1 MKGNASTH
9 ERLADRL
16 ANILTKLNIGHQ
28 LSVQEL
34 AREFQVSTRTIERD
48 FVRLNAY
55 LPLIQ
60 DENTKRY
67 YLEPS
72 YLGRFK
78 LQDIQNFAQL
88 SGISEL
94 YPALDMSFI
103 RELLDERANQV
114 FSAKGYY
121 FEDAKQFA
129 EHFKLLA
136 GAIYKRQQIELQY
149 SDQARIIQPYRLIH
163 HHGIWYLAGVT
174 EAELKT
180 YRLSQLQEVKLVFEN
195 ESFEHDPEVLKM
207 LADEDSIW
215 FGQQKQQVLMKV
227 QPEVT
232 VFFKERRLF
241 PEQQIEQESESG
253 ELLISCQI
261 RHEMQLLP
269 LVRYWLPHVKIIE
282 PIHFQE
288 KLEQDLEGY
297 LRSAG

>member
-1 MKGNASTH
+1 MKRPASTH
-9 ERLADRL
+9 ERLAERL
-16 ANILTKLNIGHQ
+16 ARILTKLNVGYQ
-28 LSVQEL
+28 LRAAEL
-34 AREFQVSTRTIERD
+34 AAEFQVSSRTIERD
-48 FVRLNAY
+48 FDRLNSY
-55 LPLIQ
+55 LPLRQ
-60 DENTKRY
+60 DQQKRY

-78 LQDIQNFAQL
+78 LQDIQTFAQL

-94 YPALDMSFI
+94 YPALDMSFM

-136 GAIYKRQQIELQY
+136 SAIYKRQQVELQY
-149 SDQARIIQPYRLIH
+149 SDQLRIIKPYRLIH
-163 HHGIWYLAGVT
+163 HHGIWYLVGVDQDK
-174 EAELKT
+174 LRT
-180 YRLSQLQEVKLVFEN
+180 YRLSQVQQLKLVSKA
-195 ESFEHDPEVLKM
+195 ESFAHDPEILKM

-215 FGQQKQQVLMKV
+215 FGQQKQQVLIRV

-241 PEQQIEQESESG
+241 PEQQIEQEAETG
-253 ELLISCQI
+253 ELFISCQI

-269 LVRYWLPHVKIIE
+269 LVRYWLPYVKIIE
-282 PIHFQE
+282 PIHFQQ
-288 KLEQDLEGY
+288 KLEQDLQGY
-297 LRSAG
+297 LRTAG

>member
-9 ERLADRL
+9 ERLAERL
-16 ANILTKLNIGHQ
+16 ASILTKLNIGHQ
-28 LSVQEL
+28 LNVQEL

-48 FVRLNAY
+48 FDRLNSY

-88 SGISEL
+88 SGISDL
-94 YPALDMSFI
+94 YPTLDMSFI

-136 GAIYKRQQIELQY
+136 GAIYKRQQIELLY
-149 SDQARIIQPYRLIH
+149 SDQVRIIQPYRLIH
-163 HHGIWYLAGVT
+163 HHGIWYLAGVIQG
-174 EAELKT
+174 ELKT
-180 YRLSQLQEVKLVFEN
+180 YRLSQLQQVKLVFEA
-195 ESFEHDPEVLKM
+195 ESFEHDSEVLKM
-207 LADEDSIW
+207 LTDEDSIW
-215 FGQQKQQVLMKV
+215 FGRQKQQVLVKV
-227 QPEVT
+227 QPAVT

-241 PEQQIEQESESG
+241 PEQQIEQELESG

-269 LVRYWLPHVKIIE
+269 LVRYWLPYVKIIE
-282 PIHFQE
+282 PIHFQQ
-288 KLEQDLEGY
+288 KLEQDLQGY

>member
-88 SGISEL
+88 SGISDL

-121 FEDAKQFA
+121 FEDGKQFA
-129 EHFKLLA
+129 
-136 GAIYKRQQIELQY
+136 
-149 SDQARIIQPYRLIH
+149 
-163 HHGIWYLAGVT
+163 
-174 EAELKT
+174 
-180 YRLSQLQEVKLVFEN
+180 
-195 ESFEHDPEVLKM
+195 
-207 LADEDSIW
+207 
-215 FGQQKQQVLMKV
+215 
-227 QPEVT
+227 
-232 VFFKERRLF
+232 
-241 PEQQIEQESESG
+241 
-253 ELLISCQI
+253 I
-261 RHEMQLLP
+261 RHESSS
-269 LVRYWLPHVKIIE
+269 HT
-282 PIHFQE
+282 
-288 KLEQDLEGY
+288 D
-297 LRSAG
+297 

>member
-1 MKGNASTH
+1 M
-9 ERLADRL
+9 
-16 ANILTKLNIGHQ
+16 
-28 LSVQEL
+28 
-34 AREFQVSTRTIERD
+34 VS
-48 FVRLNAY
+48 
-55 LPLIQ
+55 
-60 DENTKRY
+60 
-67 YLEPS
+67 
-72 YLGRFK
+72 
-78 LQDIQNFAQL
+78 
-88 SGISEL
+88 
-94 YPALDMSFI
+94 
-103 RELLDERANQV
+103 
-114 FSAKGYY
+114 
-121 FEDAKQFA
+121 
-129 EHFKLLA
+129 
-136 GAIYKRQQIELQY
+136 
-149 SDQARIIQPYRLIH
+149 
-163 HHGIWYLAGVT
+163 GIWYLAGVT
-174 EAELKT
+174 EAELKI

-195 ESFEHDPEVLKM
+195 ESFERDPEVLKM

-269 LVRYWLPHVKIIE
+269 LVRYWLPYVKIIE

>member
-1 MKGNASTH
+1 MKRTASTH
-9 ERLADRL
+9 ERLAERL
-16 ANILTKLNIGHQ
+16 ACILTKMNIGHQ

-34 AREFQVSTRTIERD
+34 AGEFQVSTRTIERD
-48 FVRLNAY
+48 FDRLNAY

-88 SGISEL
+88 SGIREL

-129 EHFKLLA
+129 EHFKQLA
-136 GAIYKRQQIELQY
+136 AAIYKHQTIELQY
-149 SDQARIIQPYRLIH
+149 RDQCRIIQPYRLIH
-163 HHGIWYLAGVT
+163 HHGIWYLAGVF
-174 EAELKT
+174 EEKLQT
-180 YRLSQLQEVKLVFEN
+180 YRLSQIQQLKLLFEAS
-195 ESFEHDPEVLKM
+195 SFEHDPEVLKM

-215 FGQQKQQVLMKV
+215 FGREKQQVLIKI

-232 VFFKERRLF
+232 MFFKERRLF
-241 PEQQIEQESESG
+241 PEQQIEQETEAG

-269 LVRYWLPHVKIIE
+269 LVRYWLPYVKIIE
-282 PIHFQE
+282 PIHFQQ
-288 KLEQDLEGY
+288 KLEQGLESY
-297 LRSAG
+297 LRAAG

>member
-1 MKGNASTH
+1 MKRPASTH
-9 ERLADRL
+9 ERLAERL
-16 ANILTKLNIGHQ
+16 ARILTKLNVGYQ
-28 LSVQEL
+28 LRAAEL
-34 AREFQVSTRTIERD
+34 AAEFQVSTRTIERD
-48 FVRLNAY
+48 FDRLGSY
-55 LPLIQ
+55 LPLLQ
-60 DENTKRY
+60 DEQKRY

-78 LQDIQNFAQL
+78 LQDIQTFAQL

-94 YPALDMSFI
+94 YPALDMSFM

-136 GAIYKRQQIELQY
+136 SAIYKRQQVELQY
-149 SDQARIIQPYRLIH
+149 SDQLRIIKPYRLIH
-163 HHGIWYLAGVT
+163 HHGIWYLVGVGQDK
-174 EAELKT
+174 LRT
-180 YRLSQLQEVKLVFEN
+180 YRLSQVQQLKLVFEA
-195 ESFEHDPEVLKM
+195 EGFEHDPEVLKM
-207 LADEDSIW
+207 LTDEDSIW
-215 FGQQKQQVLMKV
+215 FGQQKQQVLIKV

-241 PEQQIEQESESG
+241 PEQQIEQETEAG
-253 ELLISCQI
+253 ELMISCQI

-269 LVRYWLPHVKIIE
+269 LVRYWLPYVKIIE
-282 PIHFQE
+282 PIHFQQ
-288 KLEQDLEGY
+288 KLEQDLQGY

>member
-1 MKGNASTH
+1 MKRPASTH
-9 ERLADRL
+9 ERLAERL
-16 ANILTKLNIGHQ
+16 ARILTKLNVGYQ
-28 LSVQEL
+28 LRAAEL
-34 AREFQVSTRTIERD
+34 AAEFQVSTRTIERD
-48 FVRLNAY
+48 FDRLGSY
-55 LPLIQ
+55 LPLLQ
-60 DENTKRY
+60 DEQKRY

-78 LQDIQNFAQL
+78 LQDIQTFAQL

-94 YPALDMSFI
+94 YPALDISFM

-136 GAIYKRQQIELQY
+136 SAVYKREQVKLQY
-149 SDQARIIQPYRLIH
+149 SDQLQIIQPYRLIH
-163 HHGIWYLAGVT
+163 HHGIWYLAAVS
-174 EAELKT
+174 ESKLRT
-180 YRLSQLQEVKLVFEN
+180 YRLSQVQQLKLVSEA
-195 ESFEHDPEVLKM
+195 ESFAHDPEILKM

-215 FGQQKQQVLMKV
+215 FGQQKQQVLIRV

-241 PEQQIEQESESG
+241 PEQQIEQEAETG
-253 ELLISCQI
+253 ELVISCQI

-269 LVRYWLPHVKIIE
+269 LVRYWLPYVKIIE
-282 PIHFQE
+282 PIHFQQ
-288 KLEQDLEGY
+288 KLEQDLQGY

>member
-9 ERLADRL
+9 ERLAERL
-16 ANILTKLNIGHQ
+16 ASILTKLNIGHQ
-28 LSVQEL
+28 LNVQEL

-48 FVRLNAY
+48 FDRLNSY

-88 SGISEL
+88 SGISDL
-94 YPALDMSFI
+94 YPTLDMSFI

-129 EHFKLLA
+129 EHFKLFA
-136 GAIYKRQQIELQY
+136 GAIYKRQQIELLY
-149 SDQARIIQPYRLIH
+149 SDQVQIIQPYRLIH
-163 HHGIWYLAGVT
+163 HHGIWYLAGVIQG
-174 EAELKT
+174 ELKT
-180 YRLSQLQEVKLVFEN
+180 YRLSQLQQVKLVFEA
-195 ESFEHDPEVLKM
+195 ESFEHDSEVLKM
-207 LADEDSIW
+207 LTDEDSIW
-215 FGQQKQQVLMKV
+215 FGRQKQQVLVKV
-227 QPEVT
+227 QPAVT

-241 PEQQIEQESESG
+241 PEQQIEQELESG

-269 LVRYWLPHVKIIE
+269 LVRYWLPYVKIIE
-282 PIHFQE
+282 PIHFQQ
-288 KLEQDLEGY
+288 KLEQDLQGY

>member
-1 MKGNASTH
+1 MKRPASTH
-9 ERLADRL
+9 ERLAERL
-16 ANILTKLNIGHQ
+16 ARILTKLNVGYQ
-28 LSVQEL
+28 LRAAEL
-34 AREFQVSTRTIERD
+34 AAEFQVSTRTIERD
-48 FVRLNAY
+48 FDRLGSY
-55 LPLIQ
+55 LPLLQ
-60 DENTKRY
+60 DEQKRY

-78 LQDIQNFAQL
+78 LQDIQTFAQL

-94 YPALDMSFI
+94 YPALDMSFM

-114 FSAKGYY
+114 FLAKGYY

-136 GAIYKRQQIELQY
+136 SAIYKREQVKLQY
-149 SDQARIIQPYRLIH
+149 SDQLQIIQPYRLIH
-163 HHGIWYLAGVT
+163 HHGIWYLAAVS
-174 EAELKT
+174 ESKLRT
-180 YRLSQLQEVKLVFEN
+180 YRLSQVQQLKLVSEA
-195 ESFEHDPEVLKM
+195 ESFAHDPEILKM

-215 FGQQKQQVLMKV
+215 FGQQKQQVLIKV

-241 PEQQIEQESESG
+241 PEQQIEQEAETG
-253 ELLISCQI
+253 ELVISCQI

-269 LVRYWLPHVKIIE
+269 LVRYWLPYVKIIE
-282 PIHFQE
+282 PIHFQQ
-288 KLEQDLEGY
+288 KLEQDLQGY

>member
-1 MKGNASTH
+1 MKDNASTH

-136 GAIYKRQQIELQY
+136 SAIYKRQQVELQY
-149 SDQARIIQPYRLIH
+149 SDQLRIIKPYRLIH
-163 HHGIWYLAGVT
+163 HHGIWYLVGVDQDK
-174 EAELKT
+174 LRT
-180 YRLSQLQEVKLVFEN
+180 YRLSQVQQLKLVSEV
-195 ESFEHDPEVLKM
+195 ESFAHDPEILKM
-207 LADEDSIW
+207 LVDEDSIW
-215 FGQQKQQVLMKV
+215 FGQQKQQVLIKV
-227 QPEVT
+227 QPEVA

-241 PEQQIEQESESG
+241 PEQQIEQETGTG
-253 ELLISCQI
+253 ELVISCQI

-269 LVRYWLPHVKIIE
+269 LVRYWLPYVKIIE
-282 PIHFQE
+282 PIHFQQ
-288 KLEQDLEGY
+288 KLEQDLQGY

>member
-1 MKGNASTH
+1 MKRPASTH
-9 ERLADRL
+9 ERLAERL
-16 ANILTKLNIGHQ
+16 ARILTKLNVGYQ
-28 LSVQEL
+28 LRAAEL
-34 AREFQVSTRTIERD
+34 AAEFQVSTRTIERD
-48 FVRLNAY
+48 FDRLGSY
-55 LPLIQ
+55 LPLLQ
-60 DENTKRY
+60 DEQKRY

-78 LQDIQNFAQL
+78 LQDIQTFAQL

-94 YPALDMSFI
+94 YPALDMSFM

-136 GAIYKRQQIELQY
+136 SAIYKREQVKLQY
-149 SDQARIIQPYRLIH
+149 SDQLQIIQPYRLIH
-163 HHGIWYLAGVT
+163 HHGIWYLAAVS
-174 EAELKT
+174 ESKLRT
-180 YRLSQLQEVKLVFEN
+180 YRLSQVQQLKLVSEA
-195 ESFEHDPEVLKM
+195 ESFAHDPEILKM

-215 FGQQKQQVLMKV
+215 FGRQKQQVLIRV
-227 QPEVT
+227 QPEVA

-241 PEQQIEQESESG
+241 PEQQIEQETEVG
-253 ELLISCQI
+253 ELVISCQI

-269 LVRYWLPHVKIIE
+269 LVRYWLPYVKIID
-282 PIHFQE
+282 PIHFQQ
-288 KLEQDLEGY
+288 KLEQDLQGY

>member
-1 MKGNASTH
+1 MKRPASTH
-9 ERLADRL
+9 ERLAERL
-16 ANILTKLNIGHQ
+16 ARILTKLNVGYQ
-28 LSVQEL
+28 LRAAEL
-34 AREFQVSTRTIERD
+34 AAEFQVSTRTIERD
-48 FVRLNAY
+48 FDRLGSY
-55 LPLIQ
+55 LPLLQ
-60 DENTKRY
+60 DEQKRY

-78 LQDIQNFAQL
+78 LQDIQTFAQL

-94 YPALDMSFI
+94 YPALDMSFM

-136 GAIYKRQQIELQY
+136 SAIYKRQQVELQY
-149 SDQARIIQPYRLIH
+149 SDQLLIIKPYRLIH
-163 HHGIWYLAGVT
+163 HHGIWYLVGVDQDK
-174 EAELKT
+174 LRT
-180 YRLSQLQEVKLVFEN
+180 YRLSQVQQLKLVSKA
-195 ESFEHDPEVLKM
+195 ESFAHDPEILKM

-215 FGQQKQQVLMKV
+215 FGQQKQQVLIRV

-241 PEQQIEQESESG
+241 PEQQIEQEAETG
-253 ELLISCQI
+253 ELVISCQI

-269 LVRYWLPHVKIIE
+269 LVRYWLPYVKIIE
-282 PIHFQE
+282 PIHFQQ
-288 KLEQDLEGY
+288 KLEQDLQGY

>member
-9 ERLADRL
+9 ERLAERL
-16 ANILTKLNIGHQ
+16 ASILTKLNIGHQ
-28 LSVQEL
+28 LNVQEL

-48 FVRLNAY
+48 FDRLNSY

-88 SGISEL
+88 SGISDL
-94 YPALDMSFI
+94 YPTLDMSFI

-136 GAIYKRQQIELQY
+136 GAIYKRQQIELLY
-149 SDQARIIQPYRLIH
+149 SDQVQIIQPYRLIH
-163 HHGIWYLAGVT
+163 HHGIWYLAGVIQG
-174 EAELKT
+174 ELKT
-180 YRLSQLQEVKLVFEN
+180 YRLSQLQQVKLVFEA
-195 ESFEHDPEVLKM
+195 ESFEHDSEVLKM
-207 LADEDSIW
+207 LTDEDSIW
-215 FGQQKQQVLMKV
+215 FGRQKQQVLVKV
-227 QPEVT
+227 QPAVT

-241 PEQQIEQESESG
+241 PEQQIEQELESG

-269 LVRYWLPHVKIIE
+269 LVRYWLPYVKIIE
-282 PIHFQE
+282 PIHFQQ
-288 KLEQDLEGY
+288 KLEQDLQGY

>member
-9 ERLADRL
+9 ERLAERL
-16 ANILTKLNIGHQ
+16 ASILTKLNIGHQ
-28 LSVQEL
+28 LNVQEL

-48 FVRLNAY
+48 FDRLNSY

-60 DENTKRY
+60 DEHTKRY

-88 SGISEL
+88 SGISDL
-94 YPALDMSFI
+94 YPTLDMSFI

-136 GAIYKRQQIELQY
+136 GAIYKRQQIELLY
-149 SDQARIIQPYRLIH
+149 SDQVRIIQPYRLIH
-163 HHGIWYLAGVT
+163 HHGIWYLAGVIQG
-174 EAELKT
+174 ELKT
-180 YRLSQLQEVKLVFEN
+180 YRLSQLQQVKLVFKA
-195 ESFEHDPEVLKM
+195 ESFEHDSEVLKM
-207 LADEDSIW
+207 LTDEDSIW
-215 FGQQKQQVLMKV
+215 FGRQKQQVLVKV
-227 QPEVT
+227 QPAVT

-241 PEQQIEQESESG
+241 PEQQIEQELESG

-269 LVRYWLPHVKIIE
+269 LVRYWLPYVKIIE
-282 PIHFQE
+282 PIHFQQ
-288 KLEQDLEGY
+288 KLEQDLQGY

>member
-1 MKGNASTH
+1 MKRPASTH
-9 ERLADRL
+9 ERLAERL
-16 ANILTKLNIGHQ
+16 ARILTKLNVGYQ
-28 LSVQEL
+28 LRAAEL
-34 AREFQVSTRTIERD
+34 AAEFQVSTRTIELD
-48 FVRLNAY
+48 FDRLGSY
-55 LPLIQ
+55 LPLLQ
-60 DENTKRY
+60 DEQKRY

-78 LQDIQNFAQL
+78 LQDIQTFAQL

-94 YPALDMSFI
+94 YPALDMSFM

-114 FSAKGYY
+114 FLAKGYY

-136 GAIYKRQQIELQY
+136 SAIYKREQVKLQY
-149 SDQARIIQPYRLIH
+149 SDQLQIIQPYRLIH
-163 HHGIWYLAGVT
+163 HHGIWYLAAVS
-174 EAELKT
+174 ESKLRT
-180 YRLSQLQEVKLVFEN
+180 YRLSQVQQLKLVSEA
-195 ESFEHDPEVLKM
+195 ESFAHDPEILKM

-215 FGQQKQQVLMKV
+215 FGQQKQQVLIKV

-241 PEQQIEQESESG
+241 PEQQIEQEAETG
-253 ELLISCQI
+253 ELVISCQI

-269 LVRYWLPHVKIIE
+269 LVRYWLPYVKIIE
-282 PIHFQE
+282 PIHFQQ
-288 KLEQDLEGY
+288 KLEQDLQGY

>member
-1 MKGNASTH
+1 MKRPASTH
-9 ERLADRL
+9 ERLAERL
-16 ANILTKLNIGHQ
+16 ARILTKLNVGYQ
-28 LSVQEL
+28 LRAVEL
-34 AREFQVSTRTIERD
+34 AAEFQVSTRTIERD
-48 FVRLNAY
+48 FDRLGSY
-55 LPLIQ
+55 LPLLQ
-60 DENTKRY
+60 DEQKRY

-78 LQDIQNFAQL
+78 LQDIQTFAQL

-94 YPALDMSFI
+94 YPALDMSFM

-136 GAIYKRQQIELQY
+136 SAIYKREQVKLQY
-149 SDQARIIQPYRLIH
+149 SDQLQIIQPYRLIH
-163 HHGIWYLAGVT
+163 HHGIWYLAAVS
-174 EAELKT
+174 ESKLRT
-180 YRLSQLQEVKLVFEN
+180 YRLSQVQQLKLVSEA
-195 ESFEHDPEVLKM
+195 ESFAHDPEILKM

-215 FGQQKQQVLMKV
+215 FGRQKQQVLIRV
-227 QPEVT
+227 QPEVA

-241 PEQQIEQESESG
+241 PEQQIEQETETG
-253 ELLISCQI
+253 ELVISCQI

-269 LVRYWLPHVKIIE
+269 LVRYWLPYVKIIE
-282 PIHFQE
+282 PIHFQQ
-288 KLEQDLEGY
+288 KLEQDLQGY

>member
-1 MKGNASTH
+1 MKRPASTH
-9 ERLADRL
+9 ERLAERL
-16 ANILTKLNIGHQ
+16 ARILTKLNVGYQ
-28 LSVQEL
+28 LRAAEL
-34 AREFQVSTRTIERD
+34 AAEFQVSTRTIERD
-48 FVRLNAY
+48 FDRLGSY
-55 LPLIQ
+55 LPLLQ
-60 DENTKRY
+60 DEQKRY

-78 LQDIQNFAQL
+78 LQDIQTFAQL

-94 YPALDMSFI
+94 YPALDMSFM

-114 FSAKGYY
+114 FLAKGYY

-136 GAIYKRQQIELQY
+136 SAIYKREQVKLQY
-149 SDQARIIQPYRLIH
+149 SDQLQIIQPYRLIH
-163 HHGIWYLAGVT
+163 HHGIWYLAAVS
-174 EAELKT
+174 ESKLRT
-180 YRLSQLQEVKLVFEN
+180 YRLSQVQQLKLVSEA
-195 ESFEHDPEVLKM
+195 ESFAHDPKILKM

-215 FGQQKQQVLMKV
+215 FGQQKQQVLIKV

-241 PEQQIEQESESG
+241 PEQQIEQEAETG
-253 ELLISCQI
+253 ELVISCQI

-269 LVRYWLPHVKIIE
+269 LVRYWLPYVKIIE
-282 PIHFQE
+282 PIHFQQ
-288 KLEQDLEGY
+288 KLEQDLQGY